1 MQTIEEKKAFLDEID
16 LFVLDMD
23 GTFYLGDIIL
33 EGSLDFLKKVEESI
47 KALISV
53 CQEFGSTKEATVEKL
68 MEKCGLSK
76 EDAEEKVE
84 KYW

>member
-1 MQTIEEKKAFLDEID
+1 MGREEEKKKTETERQEKELA
-16 LFVLDMD
+16 
-23 GTFYLGDIIL
+23 
-33 EGSLDFLKKVEESI
+33 LKKVEESI

-68 MEKCGLSK
+68 MENCGLSK

>member
-1 MQTIEEKKAFLDEID
+1 MGREEEKKKTETERQEKELA
-16 LFVLDMD
+16 
-23 GTFYLGDIIL
+23 
-33 EGSLDFLKKVEESI
+33 LKKVEESI